1 MITKKIYLYL
11 ICLLSLSFGLA
22 DKIAIATKVKGVVEI
37 APTKINK
44 FKTLTP
50 GTVLS
55 DGDKIRTGSKGFT
68 AIIFIDDKSTLKV
81 KENSEIVVGGQK
93 SVARISKKINMDVGT
108 IRATINKQ
116 NTDFVIQTPTSVA
129 SVKGTDFWLLS
140 DPEIGDQVMGLEGV
154 VGLTNTQTGQEV
166 NVTSGMSGLSTPDGD
181 LSLEETV
188 DSTIPDDPSTD
199 SESTSEIKIFME
211 GPNGQQK
218 VIIIEYQ

>member
-1 MITKKIYLYL
+1 MITKKISLYL
-11 ICLLSLSFGLA
+11 ICLLCLSSGLA

-154 VGLTNTQTGQEV
+154 VGLTNIQTGQEV

>member
-11 ICLLSLSFGLA
+11 ICLLCLSFGLA

-154 VGLTNTQTGQEV
+154 VGLTNIQTGQEV

>member
-1 MITKKIYLYL
+1 MIIRKIYLYF

-37 APTKINK
+37 APAKINK

-81 KENSEIVVGGQK
+81 KENSELVVGGQK
-93 SVARISKKINMDVGT
+93 SDARISKKINIDVGT

-116 NTDFVIQTPTSVA
+116 NADFVIQTPTSVA

-140 DPEIGDQVMGLEGV
+140 DPETGDQVMGLEGV

>member
-11 ICLLSLSFGLA
+11 ICLLCLSFGLA

-181 LSLEETV
+181 ISLEETV
-188 DSTIPDDPSTD
+188 DSTIPEDPSTD

>member
-11 ICLLSLSFGLA
+11 IYLLCLSFGLA

-166 NVTSGMSGLSTPDGD
+166 NVTSGMSGLSTPDGN

>member
-1 MITKKIYLYL
+1 MITKKISLYL
-11 ICLLSLSFGLA
+11 ICLLCLSFGLA